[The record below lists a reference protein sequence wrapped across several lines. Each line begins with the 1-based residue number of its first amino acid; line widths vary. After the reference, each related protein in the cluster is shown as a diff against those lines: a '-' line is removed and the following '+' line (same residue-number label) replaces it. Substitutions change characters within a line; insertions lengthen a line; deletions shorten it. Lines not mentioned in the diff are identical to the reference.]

1 MAERIAEE
9 SQKRQKD
16 ATERAAVRTSGQKS
30 NAAWQ
35 RSKENVLR
43 IHRFRIIVRRH
54 AKYATKKTLTKNLIE
69 RLF

>member
-54 AKYATKKTLTKNLIE
+54 AKYATKKDPDQELD
-69 RLF
+69 